1 MAGCAK
7 EGEQCGLA
15 FVVVWLVFSWGHYI
29 KCTRLVVGCFQTQS
43 VQRTAQASWNV
54 GFDSGQMVVELSKMC
69 GYAFAK
75 RW

>member
-1 MAGCAK
+1 VAGCAK

-15 FVVVWLVFSWGHYI
+15 FVVVWLVFSWDHCI
-29 KCTRLVVGCFQTQS
+29 KCTRLEVGCFQPQS
-43 VQRTAQASWNV
+43 VQRTAQASRNV
-54 GFDSGQMVVELSKMC
+54 GFDSGQMVVALSKMS